1 MSLRQSLKEKAR
13 LANIGGDMRLGQ
25 YYRNIQDRVQRD
37 LAKATNQAKKKAEK
51 GDKTG
56 NWIDALK
63 LISGF
68 TPWGAPVNAAL
79 SVVDLI
85 GDVSTGVNIPKIKGA
100 GKYAG
105 TPYEQFF
112 KQNIEALNEQ
122 VKGARKG
129 KLGKSLIS
137 NLLNIGMQP
146 LFGAPAPEQISGED
160 LVKRLGTDLKDP
172 GKFEGMDFVKL
183 GSSGVGKQSIFDII
197 KSKVDTPT
205 WKTIK
210 ASFPGLST
218 AEGLSA
224 SPTLQNLFLSG
235 VPLAS
240 SLMRGRKTPTSPMAP
255 GIQRPSIRGRIR

>member
-1 MSLRQSLKEKAR
+1 MSLRQSLQERAR

-25 YYRNIQDRVQRD
+25 HYRNMQDRVQRD
-37 LAKATNQAKKKAEK
+37 LVKATNQAKKKAEK
-51 GDKTG
+51 GDKPG
-56 NWIDALK
+56 DWIDALK

-68 TPWGAPVNAAL
+68 TPWGAPINAAL

-85 GDVSTGVNIPKIKGA
+85 GDVSRGVNIPKIKGA

-112 KQNIEALNEQ
+112 KQNIQALNEQ

-137 NLLNIGMQP
+137 NLLNIGMQDIIP
-146 LFGAPAPEQISGED
+146 GELKWKEGVSEVVKEEYPELLSE
-160 LVKRLGTDLKDP
+160 LGH
-172 GKFEGMDFVKL
+172 
-183 GSSGVGKQSIFDII
+183 KQPMSIFDII

-205 WKTIK
+205 WDTIK
-210 ASFPGLST
+210 ASVPGLDIAS
-218 AEGLSA
+218 GLSGNPA
-224 SPTLQNLFLSG
+224 LQNLFLSG